1 MGSKTER
8 HGPTGRGGRVQK
20 ARGCLFRL
28 IALTVST
35 TVALLVAELAV
46 RLFMPQVVFPRY
58 VTDGG
63 FGVRVNVPSVRYWH
77 TSPEMRA
84 EFRINSKGIRS
95 DREDAFEKAPGTL
108 RVVCIGDSFTQ
119 GYEVEVEESY
129 PYLLEKA
136 LRERGLQVEVLNL
149 GVSGFGTAEELIMLT
164 EYGLRF
170 DPDAVVVG
178 YYQNDPG
185 DTVRSGLYRID
196 ERGELRRAARSYLP
210 AVGIRDALY
219 RIWLY
224 RWIAQHSQLANMVR
238 EQLAVMLKHDMY
250 RQNLEEISGG
260 GQAGG
265 PGPEAVLT
273 ARLLDQIKLECARR
287 GIDFVLLDIPDHN
300 YCESNLPADL
310 LRDVSDDE
318 IVRTLPALHEAA
330 RSHEPYRRHGH
341 FHWTP
346 AGHRVA
352 TRLLAEHLE
361 PLLRRRAGQ

>member
-1 MGSKTER
+1 MDTAREKAA
-8 HGPTGRGGRVQK
+8 GRGGRGGGK

-28 IALTVST
+28 AALTFSFT
-35 TVALLVAELAV
+35 LALVVAELAV
-46 RLFMPQVVFPRY
+46 RLVMPQVIFPRY

-108 RVVCIGDSFTQ
+108 RVVCLGDSFTQ
-119 GYEVEVEESY
+119 GYEVEVESSY

-136 LRERGLQVEVLNL
+136 LRERGLRVEVLNL

-185 DTVRSGLYRID
+185 DSVRSGLYRVD
-196 ERGELRRAARSYLP
+196 ERGELHRGAKSYLP
-210 AVGIRDALY
+210 AVGVRDALY
-219 RIWLY
+219 KFWIY
-224 RWIAQHSQLANMVR
+224 RWIAQHSHLANMVR
-238 EQLAVMLKHDMY
+238 EQAAVMLKRDMY
-250 RQNLEEISGG
+250 RENLSEIGAR
-260 GQAGG
+260 GQPGG
-265 PGPEAVLT
+265 PAPEALLT

-287 GIDFVLLDIPDHN
+287 GIDLVILDIPDHL
-300 YCESNLPADL
+300 YAESNLPASL
-310 LRDVSDDE
+310 LREVRDDE
-318 IVRTLPALHEAA
+318 IVRTLPALREEA
-330 RSHEPYRRHGH
+330 RTSDPYRRRGH

-346 AGHRVA
+346 AGHAVGA
-352 TRLLAEHLE
+352 RLLAEHLE
-361 PLLRRRAGQ
+361 PILRRRSGP